1 MESKRQSQVAELIRR
16 NFSYVIQEEAPNI
29 CGHCVMVTVS
39 HIRMSPDLNLARI
52 YLSVFGTENKQ
63 EPVLMLQ
70 EELVSLRSKL
80 GQRIRKQVRN
90 IPEIVIYLDD
100 TVDEMYRVDALLKQ
114 LGDEGQFGTP
124 DEE

>member
-29 CGHCVMVTVS
+29 CGHGVMVTVS

-63 EPVLMLQ
+63 EPVLMLK

>member
-1 MESKRQSQVAELIRR
+1 M
-16 NFSYVIQEEAPNI
+16 
-29 CGHCVMVTVS
+29 
-39 HIRMSPDLNLARI
+39 
-52 YLSVFGTENKQ
+52 
-63 EPVLMLQ
+63 
-70 EELVSLRSKL
+70 RSKL